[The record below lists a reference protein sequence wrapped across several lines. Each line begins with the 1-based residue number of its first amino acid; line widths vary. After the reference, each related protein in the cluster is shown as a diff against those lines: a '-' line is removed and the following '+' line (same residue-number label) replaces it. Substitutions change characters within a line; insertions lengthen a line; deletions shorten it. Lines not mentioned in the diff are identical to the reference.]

1 MLKECPLVPMCS
13 WSSTRDKDFK
23 SSASL
28 NQGLNQEVILGTD
41 LQARFLHAKPKRHT
55 TPGLNPKDHDPKWT
69 DVVQQSLVV
78 VLQLHLN
85 PKHLR
90 RMLETNWA
98 YGYSPNA
105 PSANKV
111 FDPKEAKAKIGSYLE
126 TNDVVYGLTGNLT
139 LRGRKCCRRRS
150 RAKPTQR
157 GN

>member
-90 RMLETNWA
+90 RMLETHWA
-98 YGYSPNA
+98 TASSRKA
-105 PSANKV
+105 PCHNPAHIYQPS
-111 FDPKEAKAKIGSYLE
+111 E
-126 TNDVVYGLTGNLT
+126 TGLQLTMFRMVVEELKTIKM
-139 LRGRKCCRRRS
+139 GRAEHHQHC
-150 RAKPTQR
+150 AA
-157 GN
+157 G